1 MMDRRA
7 FLTAGGA
14 AAGLALLGS
23 APAAGAAPATT
34 PSGPAERRAGIYP
47 DVADTSHASKKAVA
61 FFRSY
66 FTAKSLHDPDAFT
79 EHFLRSQVG
88 YYDAVLGG
96 SVAVTDW
103 TILKEANTQAMSSW
117 APGAL
122 AYPLRIFGDT
132 HSAIV
137 HFVDTPEMFGAE
149 IRALSTFDF
158 KDGRITRQVDYWDG
172 RRNPAITG
180 RAPVDQYPRTLGVE
194 KVRQNASPAIDR
206 VARQL
211 GSAMG
216 AGDAARSAALFS
228 ADAVFED
235 LTTRAGL
242 QGRLAIG
249 RYLQRALP
257 QLPYG
262 PGAVVRHVLG
272 SAQGGG
278 YEWVVDGRPELS
290 GVTALELDSVGKI
303 TRLNTVWDGSRHS
316 DPAMRSLATLSI
328 ED

>member
-7 FLTAGGA
+7 LLTVGGA

-34 PSGPAERRAGIYP
+34 QSGPAERRAGVYP
-47 DVADTSHASKKAVA
+47 DVADTSHASKRAVA

-66 FTAKSLHDPDAFT
+66 YTAKDLRDSDAFM
-79 EHFLRSQVG
+79 EHYLRSQVG
-88 YYDAVLGG
+88 YYDGVLGG
-96 SVAVTDW
+96 SVVVTDW
-103 TILKEANTQAMSSW
+103 TIMKEANTQAMSSW

-132 HSAIV
+132 NSAIV

-149 IRALSTFDF
+149 IRGLSTFDF

-172 RRNPAITG
+172 RRNPFITG

-211 GSAMG
+211 GAAMG
-216 AGDAARSAALFS
+216 AGDAAQSAALFS

-242 QGRLAIG
+242 EGRLAIG

-278 YEWVVDGRPELS
+278 YEWVVNGRPELS
-290 GVTALELDSVGKI
+290 GVTALELDSVGRI
-303 TRLNTVWDGSRHS
+303 TRLNTVWDGSRLS
-316 DPAMRSLATLSI
+316 DSAMRSLAALSI